1 MKTAR
6 FYGKTTASLL
16 ASLLFISGTQ
26 QAQATLL
33 DPAQSPLILSE
44 SVAPNLIFTLDDSGS
59 MVWAYAPD
67 NMDVLS
73 TTRRV
78 KAATYNPMY
87 YNPAI
92 TYTLPV
98 KYESDGARS
107 TTQYSTSFTSAYFNG
122 LVSSRGSVNLSTDY
136 RVTWAYNPA
145 TTPKTTGL
153 ANSDFGDQNT
163 NNTYAENA
171 AADFNAA
178 TISTTTAP
186 GPSGSGNFSGSANSS
201 MANNTTTNLTMNG
214 VTFSVKRTGTTTCT
228 ATKVTNSTNSTATDT
243 QSNTP
248 TTGYTTTAVTTT
260 TTAYDNPSSCV
271 RSSNTYTVT
280 APTTYTSSVTT
291 TVTRADLRKAAV
303 PAYYYLYDTTLA
315 GCTSVNTDE
324 NCYRLVFVSSS
335 SGQNRA
341 AEASVGT
348 DERANF
354 ARWYSF
360 YRTRSL
366 TTLSAANLAFTGLPR
381 SIRLTW
387 QTLGSCTAF
396 NSTAAACGSNYL
408 RKFTS
413 NHVGNFFNW
422 LPTVTFTS
430 STYLRGAMTR
440 AGNFLSAA
448 DSPAWA
454 ANPYPLTS
462 SGGVGTTVQEP
473 KYSCRANY
481 QIMMT
486 DGMWNDTATMPS
498 EFKPDE
504 SAIPQLPDKTAYAQQ
519 YPFVD
524 ATTKTLADLSFHYWA
539 TDASTLTDDVK
550 AVIVAPNASDPAA
563 QYWDPKNDPAT
574 WQHLTTYTVGLGLN
588 SSLTAAGIPWAGSTY
603 AGAGYSALVA
613 GTASWPAAASNS
625 TNNVY
630 DLWHTAINSRGEFFS
645 ADSPDTVVA
654 AFNQIISRISNRT
667 TSAGAPGVTADIVS
681 DAINRDVYQ
690 TQLNSE
696 DWSGNLTK
704 FNIDSNNLRSKV
716 WDAQSAISGKTAS
729 TRNIKMVS
737 TTGVLTDFA
746 WSNLTPAQQAMLNK
760 DNDLTN
766 TPTDTKGEARLNYVR
781 GDQSGEGS
789 TAGTFRI
796 RSSVLGDIINS
807 SPVIVGTPKN
817 VAYLM
822 DAIED
827 LSGTGVR
834 SYKRFKAANRA
845 TKNDGEDNSP
855 RRPMVYVGANDGM
868 LHGFD
873 ANTGEE
879 RFAFVPTAAIQN
891 IYKLP
896 AQRYTGSGHQYYVDG
911 TPTVADVFFANA
923 WHTVL
928 VGTMRAG
935 GRSLFALDIT
945 DPDHISLLWEKNFT
959 DTGLSNLG
967 YTFSQPTIARLH
979 TGNWAAVIG
988 NGYGNQS
995 SSIADNASLMI
1006 FNIET
1011 GELQRELVVAGD
1023 NTKANGLSTPRL
1035 ADNNSDG
1042 VADYAYA
1049 GDLQGNMWR
1058 FDLVTTR
1065 AVPVTPDP
1073 FKRGTGF
1080 LGNIN
1085 ANNFAVAYGGT
1096 PLYKATD
1103 SRAASSATAQAI
1115 TAPPS
1120 LVRHPSTLG
1129 YLVIF
1134 GTGKYFE
1141 TTDSTVDSTRAMTL
1155 YGIWDRKTKGQNT
1168 SSRTALKRSDLQAQ
1182 TINSQPTNPFKDN
1195 VAVQGIRIVSNNT
1208 VQWYVDDAKSTDDSQ
1223 VNKWG
1228 WALDLKVV
1236 GSTPTYSG
1244 EMVINPMA
1252 ARGQTLLLN
1261 TLTPNADPCKEGV
1274 DSWQYGL
1281 DPTTGGRTKFNVFDL
1296 DNSGTIDD
1304 NDAYV
1309 SGGAG
1314 TVVSAY
1320 KKPGSG
1326 GFTTN
1331 NGEVFTAP
1339 SQGGGMKYNTGP
1351 GTTGRQSWR
1360 AIPERETSE

>member
-1 MKTAR
+1 MKT
-6 FYGKTTASLL
+6 FSFCGKAIANFVAVSMFL
-16 ASLLFISGTQ
+16 SGVSH
-26 QAQATLL
+26 AQATLL
-33 DPAQSPLILSE
+33 DPAQTPLILSE

-67 NMDVLS
+67 NIDSLS

-78 KAATYNPMY
+78 KSSTFNPMY
-87 YNPAI
+87 YNPTI

-201 MANNTTTNLTMNG
+201 MANNATTNLTMSG

-260 TTAYDNPSSCV
+260 TTAYGNPSSCV

-335 SGQNRA
+335 SGKNRA

-430 STYLRGAMTR
+430 STYLRGAMIR
-440 AGNFLSAA
+440 AGNFLSAT

-486 DGMWNDTATMPS
+486 DGMWNDAPAMPS
-498 EFKPDE
+498 DLKPDE
-504 SAIPQLPDKTAYAQQ
+504 TAISALPDATAYALQKP
-519 YPFVD
+519 YVD
-524 ATTKTLADLSFHYWA
+524 ATTSTLADLSFHYWA
-539 TDASTLTDDVK
+539 KDASTLGNDVK
-550 AVIVAPNASDPAA
+550 PVIVAPNAADPAG

-613 GTASWPAAASNS
+613 GTASWPAASSNS

-667 TSAGAPGVTADIVS
+667 TSASAPGVTASLVQDTLT
-681 DAINRDVYQ
+681 REVYE

-704 FNIDSNNLRSKV
+704 FTVDSNNIRAEDWNAKSVIRSKN
-716 WDAQSAISGKTAS
+716 AS
-729 TRNIKMVS
+729 TRNIKMANTS
-737 TTGVLTDFA
+737 GALTDFS
-746 WSNLTPAQQAMLNK
+746 WSNLSAAQQAMLNK

-766 TPTDTKGEARLNYVR
+766 TPTDSKGEARLNYIR
-781 GDQSGEGS
+781 GDHSSEGS
-789 TAGTFRI
+789 TSGSFRI

-817 VAYLM
+817 VGYLM
-822 DAIED
+822 DVID
-827 LSGTGVR
+827 GTSGAQ
-834 SYKRFKAANRA
+834 SYNTFKAANRA
-845 TKNDGEDNSP
+845 EKTSTEVSSP

-879 RFAFVPTAAIQN
+879 RFAFVPTAVIQN
-891 IYKLP
+891 LYKLP

-911 TPTVADVFFANA
+911 TPVVADVFFGNA

-928 VGTMRAG
+928 VGTLRAG
-935 GRSLFALDIT
+935 GRSLFALDVT
-945 DPDHISLLWEKNFT
+945 DPENISLLWEKSFT
-959 DTGLSNLG
+959 DTNLNNLG

-979 TGNWAAVIG
+979 TGNWAVVTG
-988 NGYGNQS
+988 NGYGNQAS
-995 SSIADNASLMI
+995 STADNASLLI
-1006 FNIET
+1006 FNIAT
-1011 GELQRELVVAGD
+1011 GELQRELVVTGD
-1023 NTKANGLSTPRL
+1023 TSKANGLSSPRL
-1035 ADNNSDG
+1035 ADNNADG

-1080 LGNIN
+1080 LGNI
-1085 ANNFAVAYGGT
+1085 AASNFAVSYGGS

-1103 SRAASSATAQAI
+1103 SRASGTATPQTI
-1115 TAPPS
+1115 MAPPS

-1141 TTDSTVDSTRAMTL
+1141 TGDGTKDDTRAMTV
-1155 YGIWDRKTKGQNT
+1155 YGIWDRKTKGQTT
-1168 SSRTALKRSDLQAQ
+1168 STRTPPTRSSLQAQ
-1182 TINSQPTNPFKDN
+1182 TITSQPSTNPFSAN
-1195 VAVQGIRIVSNNT
+1195 VDVDGIRTVSDNT
-1208 VQWYVDDAKSTDDSQ
+1208 VQWYNTGATDTADSD

-1228 WALDLKVV
+1228 WALDLKVAN
-1236 GSTPTYSG
+1236 STPTYSG
-1244 EMVINPMA
+1244 EMVISPMS
-1252 ARGQTLLLN
+1252 ARGQTLLLG
-1261 TLTPNADPCKEGV
+1261 TLTPNSDPCKEGV
-1274 DSWQYGL
+1274 DSWIYGL
-1281 DPTTGGRTKFNVFDL
+1281 DATTGGRTKYNVFDL
-1296 DNSGTIDD
+1296 DNSRTIDD
-1304 NDAYV
+1304 ND
-1309 SGGAG
+1309 SFTSNGSSL
-1314 TVVSAY
+1314 VVSSY
-1320 KKPGSG
+1320 KSKGST
-1326 GFTTN
+1326 FTTN
-1331 NGEVFTAP
+1331 AGDLFGSN
-1339 SQGGGMKYNTGP
+1339 SSGMKYSSGP
-1351 GTTGRQSWR
+1351 GSTGRQSWR
-1360 AIPERETSE
+1360 VIPERETSE